1 MVTRTEAKQLMNQV
15 SAATTHYEALGVPP
29 GVEPEPLKGAH
40 RKLAGIF
47 HPDRCVVTGA
57 HDVMTRINGAYAVLS
72 DKEARRKYDTTL
84 GISKTKC
91 VTCEGTGETYKQKG
105 FAKRIYQKCA
115 VCRGA
120 GVCV

>member
-1 MVTRTEAKQLMNQV
+1 MVTRTEAKRLMNQV
-15 SAATTHYEALGVPP
+15 SAAATHYEVLGVPP

-47 HPDRCVVTGA
+47 HPDRCIVTGA

-72 DKEARRKYDTTL
+72 DKEARRKYDMTL

-91 VTCEGTGETYKQKG
+91 VTCEGSGSTYKQRG
-105 FAKRIYQKCA
+105 FARR
-115 VCRGA
+115 VSVECRACGGT
-120 GVCV
+120 GVCE